1 MNRSVYAP
9 VEEWADL
16 DRVAAEHEL
25 APNAAARIAFA
36 LLTGRPVPAW
46 AEEIAAEI
54 LESRAA
60 RAAV

>member
-9 VEEWADL
+9 PEEWRDL
-16 DRVAAEHEL
+16 DAVAAEHGI

-36 LLTGRPVPAW
+36 LLTGRPVPGW

-54 LESRAA
+54 YYS
-60 RAAV
+60 